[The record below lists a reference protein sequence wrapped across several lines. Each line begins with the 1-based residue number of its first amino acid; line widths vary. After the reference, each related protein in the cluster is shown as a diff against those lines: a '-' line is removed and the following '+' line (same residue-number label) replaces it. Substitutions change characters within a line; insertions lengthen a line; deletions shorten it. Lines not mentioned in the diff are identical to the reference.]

1 MKSLNLAK
9 TEKVLN
15 GRLDKKHKWNK
26 GVRGMIEIDG
36 SYGEGG
42 GQLVRTAVALSA
54 VTGEEIKVTN
64 IRKNRPNPGLKQ
76 QHLKALET
84 AAKIYGARVSGLF
97 PGSSELFFAPVEIKG
112 GKYNI
117 DIRTAGSITLLLQC
131 IMPALPFA
139 KEKVE
144 LTIRGGTDVAWS
156 PTIDYLQYV
165 TFRALEKLGYVGKVI
180 LKERGYYPKG
190 GGNVSAVFEPCKLHS
205 FHFQKIK
212 EDKRAVENLT
222 DEKGLQEGES
232 QKEMIMG
239 ISHASNLPAHV
250 PSRQGEAARS
260 LILET
265 GYASEINVQS
275 HELLSTGSGI
285 TLWAGYCGGSSL
297 GKRGLPAEKVGRRA
311 AEEIIAELRS
321 GAAVDMHLADQLIPY
336 MALAG
341 NSSYTV
347 RELTLHAATNIW
359 VTEKFLDVKF
369 KIEEKEGLF
378 QVSVD

>member
-1 MKSLNLAK
+1 
-9 TEKVLN
+9 
-15 GRLDKKHKWNK
+15 
-26 GVRGMIEIDG
+26 MIEIDG

-76 QHLKALET
+76 QHLKALEI
-84 AAKIYGARVSGLF
+84 AAKVCGARVSRLF
-97 PGSSELFFAPVEIKG
+97 QGSSELFFAPVEIRG

-117 DIRTAGSITLLLQC
+117 DIGTAGSITLLLQC

-139 KEKVE
+139 KEKIE

-156 PTIDYLQYV
+156 PTIDYLQNV
-165 TFRALEKLGYVGKVI
+165 TFRALEHLGYKGS
-180 LKERGYYPKG
+180 LTLNERGYYPRG
-190 GGNVSAVFEPCKLHS
+190 GGIVSAVFEPCELNG
-205 FHFQKIK
+205 FHFRKIK
-212 EDKRAVENLT
+212 ENKRAVENLK
-222 DEKGLQEGES
+222 DEESLRGEHS
-232 QKEMIMG
+232 RKEKITG
-239 ISHASNLPAHV
+239 ISHASNLPTHV
-250 PSRQGEAARS
+250 PSRQAEAARS
-260 LILET
+260 LLLEA
-265 GYASEINVQS
+265 GYDSKIKVQS

-285 TLWAGYCGGSSL
+285 TLWTGYCGGSAL
-297 GKRGLPAEKVGRRA
+297 GERGLPAEKVGRRA
-311 AEEIIAELRS
+311 AEEITAELRT

-359 VTEKFLDVKF
+359 VTEQFLNVKF

-378 QVSVD
+378 EVSVD

>member
-1 MKSLNLAK
+1 
-9 TEKVLN
+9 
-15 GRLDKKHKWNK
+15 
-26 GVRGMIEIDG
+26 MIEIDG

-84 AAKIYGARVSGLF
+84 AAKICGARVSGLS
-97 PGSSELFFAPVEIKG
+97 PGSSELYFAPVEIKG

-117 DIRTAGSITLLLQC
+117 DIGTAGSITLLLQC

-156 PTIDYLQYV
+156 PTIDYLQHV
-165 TFRALEKLGYVGKVI
+165 TFRALEQLGYTGSI
-180 LKERGYYPKG
+180 TLKERGYYPKG
-190 GGNVSAVFEPCKLHS
+190 GGNVSAVFEPCKLHG
-205 FHFQKIK
+205 FHFRKT
-212 EDKRAVENLT
+212 EENKRAVENLT
-222 DEKGLQEGES
+222 DEEGLKGEHRL
-232 QKEMIMG
+232 KEETRG
-239 ISHASNLPAHV
+239 VSHASNLPAHV
-250 PSRQGEAARS
+250 PSRQAEAARS
-260 LILET
+260 LLLEA
-265 GYASEINVQS
+265 GYDSEINVQS

-285 TLWAGYCGGSSL
+285 TLWTGYCGGSAL
-297 GKRGLPAEKVGRRA
+297 GERGLPAEKVGRRA
-311 AEEIIAELRS
+311 AEEVTAELRT

-359 VTEKFLDVKF
+359 VTEQFLDVKF

-378 QVSVD
+378 EVSVD